1 MANGLSLSGKIPY
14 VFIYSTFLQRGYDE
28 VLHDIARMNTHTII
42 CIDRCGIVGADGE
55 THQGIYDISFLLP
68 IPNIIISVPHTNE
81 EAGNLLYTASI
92 VNKPFCIRYSK
103 EKKEYKNIKYKKVDV
118 GSWEKI
124 IKGNDCYIITYGDFV
139 ENAIEISKKS
149 KKSVGVINA
158 RFIKPIDYNMFNNIN
173 VPIFVYEEST
183 IIGSLGSYLK
193 SISNKNITI
202 FGIKDKFIPQGDRN
216 IILEKLGLDV
226 DTIVKKIDKKLS
238 V

>member
-1 MANGLSLSGKIPY
+1 M
-14 VFIYSTFLQRGYDE
+14 F
-28 VLHDIARMNTHTII
+28 
-42 CIDRCGIVGADGE
+42 
-55 THQGIYDISFLLP
+55 
-68 IPNIIISVPHTNE
+68 
-81 EAGNLLYTASI
+81 GN
-92 VNKPFCIRYSK
+92 
-103 EKKEYKNIKYKKVDV
+103 
-118 GSWEKI
+118 
-124 IKGNDCYIITYGDFV
+124 GNDCYIITYGDFV